1 MLEKLT
7 AAALACGC
15 TLALVALVPSGSIEN
30 ASDVGDGSGTAPSA
44 AVLFETKGSYSAT
57 APEVSDADLA
67 GTWQVVG
74 VGAPTAL
81 QETSGSSIVM
91 DSAFWVV
98 RTPCFTMRT
107 TGAPTNG
114 RFIRSGGQT
123 IRRDNACADAERA
136 RDTTILAIVQAGPD
150 ILPATGD
157 RLRLRSTSGELL
169 LERGNVRLSSQD
181 AEAFLDGG
189 WQVASFDGQALNSNM
204 SSTRR
209 AHVEF
214 SDGVVRHRPCPEY
227 DFAFRIA
234 EGGRIVPIEDGSA
247 ASAASLCHGHI
258 ETAPDVEHAALRL
271 LRSAPQ
277 LEIGDEDTL
286 IVTGETT
293 RMVLTRV
300 APERR

>member
-44 AVLFETKGSYSAT
+44 AVLFETKGSYSAR

-74 VGAPTAL
+74 VGAPSAL
-81 QETSGSSIVM
+81 QETGGSSIVM

-107 TGAPTNG
+107 TGAPANG
-114 RFIRSGGQT
+114 RFVRSGGQT
-123 IRRDNACADAERA
+123 IGRNSACADGERV

-157 RLRLRSTSGELL
+157 RLRLRSTNGELL
-169 LERGNVRLSSQD
+169 LERGNARLSSKD

-189 WQVASFDGQALNSNM
+189 WQLASIHGQSVRSNISPTPRAL
-204 SSTRR
+204 
-209 AHVEF
+209 VEF
-214 SDGVVRHRPCPEY
+214 SDGVARYRPCPDY

-234 EGGRIVPIEDGSA
+234 EGGRIVLIEVGSA
-247 ASAASLCHGHI
+247 ASAASPCLGHI
-258 ETAPDVEHAALRL
+258 ETLADVEHAALRL
-271 LRSAPQ
+271 LRSAPE
-277 LEIGDEDTL
+277 LEIGDGDTL
-286 IVTGETT
+286 IVTGETA
-293 RMVLTRV
+293 RMVLTRE